1 MVDEGTC
8 TLHRHSST
16 QVRCSK
22 GCSACLSC
30 TTGFAA
36 SCNQGIVGNQ
46 TEGGIGGLQVEFHR
60 YLLQLRLA
68 RCPKGK
74 GWLGRKLW
82 KTKTFLSF
90 CAGNTC

>member
-1 MVDEGTC
+1 MEVRKAALLAHCGN
-8 TLHRHSST
+8 LHSFL
-16 QVRCSK
+16 V
-22 GCSACLSC
+22 
-30 TTGFAA
+30 
-36 SCNQGIVGNQ
+36 
-46 TEGGIGGLQVEFHR
+46 QVEFHR

-82 KTKTFLSF
+82 KAKTFLSF

>member
-1 MVDEGTC
+1 MGWRCGSQHCLLIVATYPEG
-8 TLHRHSST
+8 
-16 QVRCSK
+16 
-22 GCSACLSC
+22 CLL
-30 TTGFAA
+30 
-36 SCNQGIVGNQ
+36 V
-46 TEGGIGGLQVEFHR
+46 QVEFHR

-82 KTKTFLSF
+82 KAKTFLSF